1 MPIATS
7 VAATVSAIVAAVAD
21 SGSPM
26 TSSVPTAS
34 VTFAPWRMAPSNPK
48 IPTRKPARSIEMA
61 FAPTAGANGV
71 DPDDPAPIAH
81 AINRLASPATTSVA
95 SAVGATIYRVL
106 TGVPSRACRLR
117 RTICSGEYGQKSSLE
132 WGEVRVRMREVE
144 TDDAPP
150 SIGPFSQGIIDDGTL
165 YVSGQGPVD
174 PDTEAIIDSDDV
186 RDQTRQ
192 TLENIEAVLDAADC
206 SLDDVVK
213 TTVFVRDMDDYD
225 DINDVYGELMS
236 APYPARSAVEV
247 QDLPIDI
254 DVEIE
259 AIASL

>member
-1 MPIATS
+1 
-7 VAATVSAIVAAVAD
+7 
-21 SGSPM
+21 
-26 TSSVPTAS
+26 
-34 VTFAPWRMAPSNPK
+34 
-48 IPTRKPARSIEMA
+48 
-61 FAPTAGANGV
+61 
-71 DPDDPAPIAH
+71 
-81 AINRLASPATTSVA
+81 
-95 SAVGATIYRVL
+95 
-106 TGVPSRACRLR
+106 
-117 RTICSGEYGQKSSLE
+117 
-132 WGEVRVRMREVE
+132 MREVE

-174 PDTEAIIDSDDV
+174 PDTEAIIDSDYV

-192 TLENIEAVLDAADC
+192 TLENIEAVLEAADC

-236 APYPARSAVEV
+236 APYPARSAVEI